1 MAETCSPR
9 NIGPSNE
16 PLGCGVSER
25 RLGGRRVSFSCF
37 SFHLGVPWIFNRR
50 ERRQSEVLVDIF
62 LA

>member
-16 PLGCGVSER
+16 PLGCGVSEC

-37 SFHLGVPWIFNRR
+37 SFHLGVPWILKRGQLVGANPKHP
-50 ERRQSEVLVDIF
+50 QSYT
-62 LA
+62 